1 MLQIIC
7 HDLSFIIHQHS
18 KSSKSK
24 WIMPTPTS
32 AINFLLNNQIRHL
45 QNIEPAFFSCFSHCC
60 RRLNHNNSSQ
70 QQCWECRLQH
80 KTPWHTTH
88 SDHVVI
94 LFRDE
99 KLEEGNHVFLI
110 CINHGYK
117 SNSSRK
123 CHQKYH
129 RVTWLDIIVC
139 NKVLKWRVRWS
150 SEWSRSRSFP
160 PGRSRLP

>member
-1 MLQIIC
+1 MTFHSL
-7 HDLSFIIHQHS
+7 FINIQ
-18 KSSKSK
+18 
-24 WIMPTPTS
+24 
-32 AINFLLNNQIRHL
+32 NYLNLNELCPRPHL
-45 QNIEPAFFSCFSHCC
+45 QSISYWIKYDIYKNIDPAFFSCFSHCC

-160 PGRSRLP
+160 PGKSRLP